1 MKETYTAQDSAFL
14 AESASASHDLQAKNR
29 SNPVVPKDLP
39 DDDDEPPNIR
49 PPVPPTISSS
59 TTTKIRDDDPDT
71 LYSPSSITRVGSEGS
86 NVCSEKRPF
95 DRDPDELAQHLHTS
109 LNSGLDDSE
118 AQNRLKLHGKNIL
131 KGQGK
136 VTVWAVLWR
145 QVSNAMTVIL
155 LGALAIAFATE
166 DYAEGG
172 VIAGTT
178 ALLLFSSELDLFSD
192 DSDRCCQCW
201 YWIFSGISRGEDH
214 GITQEIKFP
223 HCHSHKN
230 TQRSLDRRLHS
241 HFRHHHRRSRRT
253 SNRSSRP
260 GRSPSIQH
268 LQSRNR

>member
-1 MKETYTAQDSAFL
+1 MKESYTNSESAFI
-14 AESASASHDLQAKNR
+14 ASSASASHEKGDSQRANPLVLQD
-29 SNPVVPKDLP
+29 SPE
-39 DDDDEPPNIR
+39 DDDEPPIR
-49 PPVPPTISSS
+49 PSTETPQQIEHSHQIHTNAVEDKSSS
-59 TTTKIRDDDPDT
+59 FHAPGVHHATQST
-71 LYSPSSITRVGSEGS
+71 LV
-86 NVCSEKRPF
+86 VEKRPF
-95 DRDPDELAQHLHTS
+95 DRDTAELAQYLHTS
-109 LNSGLDDSE
+109 LSSGLDESE
-118 AQNRLKLHGKNIL
+118 AQARLKHYGKNIL